1 MAAGAAA
8 ALRALRTLLRR
19 GPEATPGSFPV
30 PGARVPPATPCVS
43 SPPWRSSSVRTLQLS
58 SAACAGHNKW
68 SKVKNIKGPKDEAR
82 GRMFMKFGMLIKI
95 AVKEGGPNP
104 DMNLNLAQVLEQ
116 CRNKNMPKAAV
127 EAAIR
132 SAVGRRPTD
141 THANE
146 RTTERQEKA
155 KPASQHMFE
164 ARGPAGYLLLIEV
177 LSDNNTRTH
186 QEIKRVLTKNRAM
199 LSDGARHNF
208 NRRGVVLVPGENVST
223 ERALELAIE
232 AGAEDVQDTEDEE
245 ERPLLQFIC
254 DMAEVR
260 KVRASLEQLGMQ
272 ITSAGLEFVPRT
284 LCPLDQEQL
293 DAASTLIEALNDCPD
308 VVRVW
313 DNIQADS

>member
-1 MAAGAAA
+1 MKGMAAGAAA

-132 SAVGRRPTD
+132 SA
-141 THANE
+141 
-146 RTTERQEKA
+146 EKA